1 MTSLF
6 PAGPCRN
13 QLTTQMKSPLIPAT
27 VSPAVLALFL
37 AQSVLPALLRAQTAP
52 APRPA
57 GETVSLSA
65 FEVTTSKDIGY
76 QSSNSAEVTRMNMAI
91 VDIPMNVT
99 VFNQQFLED
108 ILARDTTDV
117 LDYESSVRKTT
128 ENDAFLARGF
138 GSVSANLLNGFAQPA
153 GFGSQSVANVER
165 VEVIKGPAAVLYG
178 QGGYGA
184 TINRVTKKPLARP
197 QGSLRTSLGP
207 QDSYRLAFDHTGP
220 LPWFGG
226 RLLYRLNVEWD
237 DSEVYRGTPSNRF
250 NVSPAFTWRASDR
263 TQFTLEYTRDR
274 HIRPG
279 GWAFPMVNR
288 DPDGIATLD
297 GVYHRFGR
305 KDYNHTWPG
314 DIRQNTRQVAS
325 VEARHGFSA
334 DWQFRSQFQYSDR
347 DQHQVETQPWI
358 EAMTILRD
366 VVLTPRA
373 WRDVPRGTENFRT
386 RNELVARVRTGPV
399 LHQLLAGHAWDLQYD
414 DNKTSR
420 SVNNYGGLA
429 AGSAALEGSGFNT
442 TSGVVLNRFPNLTY
456 AQFLANPKLAG
467 FNPNLLMPVNVFNP
481 ANSLAVPAPEARPP
495 LYLDTWNR
503 NKIGNRELYL
513 NDVVSAFGE
522 RVYLQFGLR
531 RTSTDRANL
540 NRVTGT
546 FPSRRLNP
554 AAVKAIASAESTT
567 HSFGGVWHLAA
578 DKSWTWYFNANTS
591 FLPEFRTQPDGS
603 GLDPEEG
610 AQRETGIKFSL
621 RGGRLQGLLCAYD
634 IRQQNVTEADPANP
648 GYFRQVQGLRST
660 GFEFNLNLR
669 LTERWLA
676 FGSYT
681 YVDARETR
689 TGLAQ
694 PRQAKDQFT
703 LFNRYSFDAG
713 RLKGVFAS
721 LGTVYVGPR
730 DSDRGSNPRNEP
742 VWVAPAFFRHD
753 VILGYRVPPARGA
766 RFRYDAAFKVK
777 NVLDNNSMYF
787 VVTQDRYTPDPGREV
802 EFSLTT
808 RF

>member
-1 MTSLF
+1 MNPRPSAALLF
-6 PAGPCRN
+6 LLLAAVPAG
-13 QLTTQMKSPLIPAT
+13 A
-27 VSPAVLALFL
+27 
-37 AQSVLPALLRAQTAP
+37 AQAP
-52 APRPA
+52 AALGAAPA
-57 GETVSLSA
+57 APVTLSA
-65 FEVTTSKDIGY
+65 FEVTTSRDIGY
-76 QSSNSAEVTRMNMAI
+76 QSANSAEVTRMNMAI
-91 VDIPMNVT
+91 ADLPLSVT

-117 LDYESSVRKTT
+117 LDYEASVRKTT

-138 GSVSANLLNGFAQPA
+138 GSVAANLLNGFPQPA
-153 GFGSQSVANVER
+153 GFGSQSVSNVER

-184 TINRVTKKPLARP
+184 TINRVTKKPLARF
-197 QGSLRTSLGP
+197 QGSLRASAGP
-207 QDSYRLAFDHTGP
+207 QDSYRVAFDHTGP
-220 LPWFGG
+220 LPWFRG
-226 RLLYRLNVEWD
+226 RLLYRVNVEWD

-250 NVSPAFTWRASDR
+250 NVSPAFTWIVSDR
-263 TQFTLEYTRDR
+263 TQLTLEYTRDR
-274 HIRPG
+274 HVRPG

-288 DPDGIATLD
+288 DPNGISTPD

-305 KDYNHTWPG
+305 RDYNHTWPG
-314 DIRQNTRQVAS
+314 DIRQNTRQVAA
-325 VEARHGFSA
+325 VEARHVFGA

-366 VVLTPRA
+366 AVLTPRG

-386 RNELVARVRTGPV
+386 RNELVARVRTGP
-399 LHQLLAGHAWDLQYD
+399 LRHQLLAGHAWDLQYD

-429 AGSAALEGSGFNT
+429 PGSAALEGSGFNT
-442 TSGVVLNRFPNLTY
+442 TSGVILNRFPNLTY

-467 FNPNLLMPVNVFNP
+467 FNPNLLLPVNVFQP
-481 ANSLAVPAPEARPP
+481 TNSLPVPASANRPP
-495 LYLDTWNR
+495 LYLDTWTRNR
-503 NKIGNRELYL
+503 IGNRELYL
-513 NDVVSAFGE
+513 NDVISAFGE
-522 RVYLQFGLR
+522 RAFLQLGLR
-531 RTSTDRANL
+531 RTETDRANL

-546 FPSRRLNP
+546 FPNRRLNP
-554 AAVKAIASAESTT
+554 AAAKVIAAASSTT
-567 HSFGGVWHLAA
+567 HSFGAVWHLKA
-578 DKSWTWYFNANTS
+578 DKAWTVYANANSS

-610 AQRETGIKFSL
+610 TQREAGVKFSL
-621 RGGRLQGLLCAYD
+621 RGGRLQGLVCAFD
-634 IRQQNVTEADPANP
+634 IRQRNVTEADPANP

-660 GFEFNLNLR
+660 GLELNLNLR
-669 LTERWLA
+669 LTDRWLA

-689 TGLAQ
+689 TGFAQ
-694 PRQAKDQFT
+694 PRQAQDQFT
-703 LFNRYSFDAG
+703 LFNRYTLDAG
-713 RLKGVFAS
+713 RLRGAFAS
-721 LGTVYVGPR
+721 LGTIYVGPR
-730 DSDRGSNPRNEP
+730 DSDRGANPRNEP

-753 VILGYRVPPARGA
+753 LILGYRVPPARGA
-766 RFRYDAAFKVK
+766 RLRHDVAVKVK
-777 NVLDNNSMYF
+777 NVFDNNEMYF

-802 EFSLTT
+802 EFNLTT